1 MLDLMAPQSLRFIAG
16 SSVRREMPVGVE
28 SAPGI
33 ALWNSRQAK
42 TFRRFGS
49 MYRLPLTAELVSPL
63 ARRYA
68 EKHEE
73 TRPRLLRDKRVP

>member
-1 MLDLMAPQSLRFIAG
+1 MNST
-16 SSVRREMPVGVE
+16 S

-33 ALWNSRQAK
+33 ALWNSRQAR

-49 MYRLPLTAELVSPL
+49 LYRLPLTAELVSPL

-68 EKHEE
+68 EKHGD
-73 TRPRLLRDKRVP
+73 TRPRLLRDDRVR